1 MHPRC
6 DSYSDEFG
14 NHEVTC
20 KLLNCEGSASW
31 KRSHDH
37 VLRVLD
43 FLNGY
48 TNIQATFEE
57 KKVPRQRDGP
67 VGDAWLDV
75 KVGTYKA
82 LILDFVMTHPRR
94 GSDGRT
100 GAGRQGDWVR
110 VDDLDSVLHSK
121 QQKHMAYHQMN
132 IEYAT
137 LAATTYGRI
146 NDDFVRVLW
155 FMASRSNRDWEETE
169 PVQFDEET
177 HRDRLKRDSISYT
190 FLRSTISTAIAKA
203 TAARLV
209 HDILEDD
216 LGVALP
222 WSVKNW
228 SQRDIN
234 DEIQSVHLLPVAD
247 RAVPSTSQETV
258 KHNELSQEGP
268 CPPPRSFTA
277 NNHSVPYYADVL
289 SNTDNRNAK
298 KT

>member
-1 MHPRC
+1 MHARC
-6 DSYSDEFG
+6 NGYSDEFG

-20 KLLNCEGSASW
+20 RLLNCEGSASW

-48 TNIQATFEE
+48 TDIQATFEE

-100 GAGRQGDWVR
+100 GRHGGWVR
-110 VDDLDSVLHSK
+110 VDDLDPVLHSK
-121 QQKHMAYHQMN
+121 QQKHTAYHQMN

-137 LAATTYGRI
+137 LAATTYGKI

-177 HRDRLKRDSISYT
+177 HRDRLKRDSISYQYV
-190 FLRSTISTAIAKA
+190 FKI
-203 TAARLV
+203 
-209 HDILEDD
+209 H
-216 LGVALP
+216 
-222 WSVKNW
+222 
-228 SQRDIN
+228 
-234 DEIQSVHLLPVAD
+234 
-247 RAVPSTSQETV
+247 
-258 KHNELSQEGP
+258 
-268 CPPPRSFTA
+268 
-277 NNHSVPYYADVL
+277 Y
-289 SNTDNRNAK
+289 
-298 KT
+298 